1 MNNEYSTQSCYLH
14 KKSRYCGGGV
24 YDPKCHTA
32 LRINAGKIDYSINYL
47 NDRLSTW
54 DYKDIVERQYA
65 LVLLLL
71 LKSMYAENSL
81 KMFKIDHGH
90 LHFWKYNF

>member
-1 MNNEYSTQSCYLH
+1 M
-14 KKSRYCGGGV
+14 
-24 YDPKCHTA
+24 
-32 LRINAGKIDYSINYL
+32 
-47 NDRLSTW
+47 

-65 LVLLLL
+65 SVLLLL
-71 LKSMYAENSL
+71 FKSMYAENSL